1 MPCPIHEYVD
11 KNCWA
16 CKLLKNKELPELP
29 NKHKPLVSNIIKGV
43 AVGLALKTLLRKK

>member
-16 CKLLKNKELPELP
+16 CKLLKNKELPT
-29 NKHKPLVSNIIKGV
+29 KHNPLISNIFKGV
-43 AVGLALKTLLRKK
+43 AVGLALKTLLRKR